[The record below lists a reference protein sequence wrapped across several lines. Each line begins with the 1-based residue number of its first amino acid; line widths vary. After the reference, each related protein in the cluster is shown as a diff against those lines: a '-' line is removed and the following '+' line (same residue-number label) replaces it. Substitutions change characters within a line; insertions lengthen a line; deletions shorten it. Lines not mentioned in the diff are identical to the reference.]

1 MSFNFNENFFMAS
14 MPYIKTNEK
23 IRQPQYEAY
32 EAIQKHYSNEDN
44 DNRNAL
50 VVLPTGVGKTGIMAL
65 APFGLCKKR
74 TLIITPGNTI
84 KNSVLENLNPEN
96 PTNFWYSRD
105 IFKMGMGL
113 PNVIE
118 YEGSNTTNEVLNAA
132 NIVILNIH
140 KLQERLDSSLL
151 HRVDS
156 DFFDFIIIDEAHHS
170 TADTWTKC
178 IDFFKNAKILKLTGT
193 PFRTDGQEI
202 TAKLIYKYPLSRAMY
217 HGYVKSL
224 QNIKHIPDELKLTID
239 GDESKEYTVDEIF
252 NLGLRDQ
259 EWVTRTV
266 AYSEECSLKI
276 VDASISAL
284 NKKLKNNNVPHKI
297 IAIACSISHA
307 KKIAKLYEQRGIRT
321 AVIHSNLPEDE
332 KDSLFKDI
340 ENHRVNAV
348 INVAMLGEGYD
359 HKYLSIAA
367 IFRPFRAELPY
378 IQFIGR
384 VLRYIPEGDANDNI
398 AQIISHH
405 HLFLDRLWEKYKK
418 EINESDIIKSLKDI
432 EEVLDNEFDKDLDD
446 ESPSG
451 TSNTRDTISLG
462 KVSEST
468 SNSLDID
475 NYLDTQLIQKS
486 KEEEEIYNQKI
497 KVLKEQLGI
506 SEDQAKVMID
516 QVRSSGSKLGRPDL
530 MYKRKK
536 TSLDDTIRE
545 EIIPNLISEFN
556 IDKDGDDLKDCGL
569 FKGSYWYIPNQQKK
583 NAAMIAVYF
592 NIRLKNKIGR
602 PRKDWIESDFDSA
615 FEYIGELT
623 KLVEGTIKQYYN

>member
-14 MPYIKTNEK
+14 MPNINTNEK

-32 EAIQKHYSNEDN
+32 EAIQNYYSNAKN

-96 PTNFWYSRD
+96 PMNFWYSRS
-105 IFKMGMGL
+105 IFQMGMGL

-118 YEGSNTTNEVLNAA
+118 YEGANTTNEVLNAS

-178 IDFFKNAKILKLTGT
+178 IDFFKNAKVLKLTGT

-224 QNIKHIPDELKLTID
+224 QNIKHVPDELKLTID
-239 GDESKEYTVDEIF
+239 GDESKEYTIDEIF

-259 EWVTRTV
+259 DWVTRTV
-266 AYSEECSLKI
+266 AYSTECSLKI
-276 VDASISAL
+276 VDASIESL
-284 NKKLKNNNVPHKI
+284 YKKLKNSKVPHKI

-307 KKIAKLYEQRGIRT
+307 KKIAKLYEQRGIKT
-321 AVIHSNLPEDE
+321 AVIHSNLPEEE
-332 KDSLFKDI
+332 KASLFKDI
-340 ENHRVNAV
+340 ENHRVQAV

-378 IQFIGR
+378 VQFIGR
-384 VLRYIPEGDANDNI
+384 VLRYIPEGNTNDNI

-405 HLFLDRLWEKYKK
+405 HLFLDGLWEKYKK

-432 EEVLDNEFDKDLDD
+432 EESLDNEFDN
-446 ESPSG
+446 EF
-451 TSNTRDTISLG
+451 DTELPNECRNSKGVASLG
-462 KVSEST
+462 KVSESM
-468 SNSLDID
+468 SNSLNID
-475 NYLDTQLIQKS
+475 NYLDTHLIQKS
-486 KEEEEIYNQKI
+486 KQEEEAYNEKI

-506 SEDQAKVMID
+506 SEEQAKVMMD
-516 QVRSSGSKLGRPDL
+516 QVRSSASNLGRPDL

-536 TSLDDTIRE
+536 KGLDETIRE
-545 EIIPNLISEFN
+545 EIVPNLISKFD
-556 IDKDGDDLKDCGL
+556 IDKDGNDLKSCDL

-602 PRKDWIESDFDSA
+602 PRKEWVDRDFDLA

>member
-14 MPYIKTNEK
+14 MPNIKTNEK

-32 EAIQKHYSNEDN
+32 EAIQKYYSNENN

-105 IFKMGMGL
+105 VFKTGIGL

-118 YEGSNTTNEVLNAA
+118 YEGANTTNEVLSVS

-151 HRVDS
+151 HRVSS

-170 TADTWTKC
+170 TADTWIKC
-178 IDFFKNAKILKLTGT
+178 INYFKNAKVLKLTGT

-224 QNIKHIPDELKLTID
+224 QNIKHIPGELKLTID

-252 NLGLRDQ
+252 KLGLRDQ
-259 EWVTRTV
+259 DWVTRTV

-276 VDASISAL
+276 VDASIDSL
-284 NKKLKNNNVPHKI
+284 NKKLMNSKVPHKI

-307 KKIAKLYEQRGIRT
+307 KKIAELYEKRGIKT
-321 AVIHSNLPEDE
+321 AVIHSKLPEEE
-332 KDSLFKDI
+332 KKYLFKDI
-340 ENHRVNAV
+340 ENHRVQAV

-378 IQFIGR
+378 VQFIGR
-384 VLRYIPEGDANDNI
+384 VLRYIPEGNTNDNI

-405 HLFLDRLWEKYKK
+405 HLFLDKLWEKYKK
-418 EINESDIIKSLKDI
+418 EINESDIIKSLKEI
-432 EEVLDNEFDKDLDD
+432 EDVLDNEFDN
-446 ESPSG
+446 ESASQKG
-451 TSNTRDTISLG
+451 SSKGRTSLG
-462 KVSEST
+462 KASEST
-468 SNSLDID
+468 INSINID

-486 KEEEEIYNQKI
+486 REEEKIFREKI

-506 SEDQAKVMID
+506 SEDQAKMMIA
-516 QVRSSGSKLGRPDL
+516 QVNSSGAKLGRPDL

-536 TSLDDTIRE
+536 KGLDEIIRE
-545 EIIPNLISEFN
+545 EIVPNIISKFN
-556 IDKDGDDLKDCGL
+556 IDKDGSYLENCDL
-569 FKGSYWYIPNQQKK
+569 FKGSYWYIPSRQKK
-583 NAAMIAVYF
+583 NAAMIAMYF
-592 NIRLKNKIGR
+592 NIRLKDKIGR
-602 PRKDWIESDFDSA
+602 PRKDWVEQDFDLA

-623 KLVEGTIKQYYN
+623 KFVEGKIKQYYN